1 MLNPSN
7 TQLRS
12 SERIIPPQPERTWRD
27 HLATGVKWA
36 LVIMFLAYLATAF
49 HKTEFNLYTLIEGAP
64 DIARVM
70 GDLSHPDFSWHVLDE
85 EGQREI
91 SPLTHKPK
99 LGTLPKLLIA
109 MNETVMIALV
119 GTLLAVLFSFPL
131 SFLAARN
138 LTHGSAA
145 GRTVYHVTRGIFN
158 VLRAF
163 PQIVLAII
171 FVFMVG
177 TGPFP
182 GVLAIALH
190 GIGMLGKLFS
200 EAIES
205 VDPAPV
211 EAVKATGA
219 SNTLVVWLGIM
230 PQVLPQFFAF
240 SLYRWD
246 IDIRSSII
254 LGIVGAGGIGF
265 MLDQY
270 IKMFQYRQAST
281 AFLIILVAVTML
293 DYASSWLRQKLG

>member
-1 MLNPSN
+1 VSTMPA
-7 TQLRS
+7 S
-12 SERIIPPQPERTWRD
+12 SARIVPPQPQRTWRD
-27 HLATGVKWA
+27 HLSTGVKWA
-36 LVIMFLAYLATAF
+36 LAILFLAYLATAF

-64 DIARVM
+64 DIGRVM
-70 GDLSHPDFSWHVLDE
+70 GDLSHPDFAWHVYDE
-85 EGQREI
+85 QGQMEI
-91 SPLTHKPK
+91 SSLTLKPK

-119 GTLLAVLFSFPL
+119 GTLLATLLSFPL

-138 LTHGSAA
+138 LTHGSAL
-145 GRTVYHVTRGIFN
+145 GRVAYHLTRGIFN
-158 VLRAF
+158 ITRAF

-171 FVFMVG
+171 FVLMVG
-177 TGPFP
+177 AGPFP
-182 GVLAIALH
+182 GVLAIAIH

-265 MLDQY
+265 LLDQY

-281 AFLIILVAVTML
+281 AFLIILVAVTLL